1 MSHKVYIVE
10 DHPVLRGM
18 YADFLEAAPGVE
30 LCGTAG
36 SAEEVLG
43 KLADLDCDLVVTDY
57 RLPGLNGAELV
68 RRLRAE
74 RPDLPAVVISAHED
88 ETFARESLEAGA
100 AAFLKKR
107 DLVESLVPTIHA
119 VLGERHRDLA

>member
-10 DHPVLRGM
+10 DHPVLREM
-18 YADFLEAAPGVE
+18 YADFLKAAPGLE

-43 KLADLDCDLVVTDY
+43 KLGDLDCDIVVTDY
-57 RLPGLNGAELV
+57 RLPGLSGAELV

-74 RPDLPAVVISAHED
+74 RPDLPAVVISGHED
-88 ETFARESLEAGA
+88 EAFSREAMEAGA
-100 AAFLKKR
+100 AAFVRKR
-107 DLVESLVPTIHA
+107 DLVALLVPTIHA
-119 VLGERHRDLA
+119 VFEGRREAA